1 MNIHVFVV
9 DSTTFKLHLDYM
21 FAGTGAKDKTSP
33 FLTSAEVNYHNSTER
48 NLVGMIAD
56 ISRIRPGDK
65 IIFYL
70 QSTQNNQ
77 GLFFG
82 VFKAE
87 SLGFFDENDNNNYLV
102 SELGKGLA
110 FRVKIAPDCVY
121 PLGITEHDYLDDL
134 TGKSAPHQ
142 LCWSMIYRKLK
153 GNRGCTMIT
162 QYEFDDLKAK
172 LEVKNNGQTLNNT
185 RFSFDSREVKISN
198 VDQANPYTGRE
209 CILDIQPRLL
219 YKAHRGNAFETHLQA
234 FIMQKFDSPI
244 LKDKIL
250 SLDNGSVWIGNEV
263 SCGVGMQ
270 RIDTMIIEEN
280 ETEIHLKIVELKDEE
295 PYDYIIDEQ
304 LPWYLKWSSQ
314 YIIPNILSYGK
325 KVIVHPCILAK
336 RTDNQRI
343 IDRIRT
349 QELVSLNIENVEV
362 ICDSTITPNTLL
374 IGLTFGFT
382 KILYKNCFK

>member
-9 DSTTFKLHLDYM
+9 DSTTFKLHLEYM

-33 FLTSAEVNYHNSTER
+33 FLTSAEVNYHHSTER

-56 ISRIRPGDK
+56 ISRVRPGDK
-65 IIFYL
+65 IVFYL

-77 GLFFG
+77 GMFFG
-82 VFKAE
+82 VFETE

-102 SELGKGLA
+102 NELGKGLA

-121 PLGITEHDYLDDL
+121 PYGITEHDYLDDL
-134 TGKSAPHQ
+134 TGKSAPYQ

-172 LEVKNNGQTLNNT
+172 LESKNNGQTLNNT
-185 RFSFDSREVKISN
+185 RFSFDSREVKIIN
-198 VDQANPYTGRE
+198 VDQTNPYMGRE
-209 CILDIQPRLL
+209 GIPDIQPRLL

-234 FIMQKFDSPI
+234 FVMQKFDAPI
-244 LKDKIL
+244 LKDKLL
-250 SLDNGSVWIGNEV
+250 SLDNGSVWVGNEV

-295 PYDYIIDEQ
+295 PYDYIVDEQ

-314 YIIPNILSYGK
+314 YIIPNLLSYGK
-325 KVIVHPCILAK
+325 EVIVHPCILAK

-349 QELVSLNIENVEV
+349 QELISLNIENVRL
-362 ICDSTITPNTLL
+362 DSTEYIAFDIGDDAIT
-374 IGLTFGFT
+374 FE
-382 KILYKNCFK
+382 KIL